1 MEQKKPGR
9 IRLGRDFAM
18 VLIGQI
24 ISMFG
29 SAVIR
34 FALPVYILELTDSSG
49 VFGVVSSL
57 SVIPTIVFSLIGG
70 VLADRV
76 NKRNIM
82 VGLDFFT
89 ALLIFVLSL
98 VFHIAPQV
106 PLICITLMALS
117 GIAATYEPAV
127 LASIPLLVGEDGI
140 MTGNALVNQVHMLAS
155 ILGPAI
161 GGILYA
167 ALGIRSLLWIGG
179 GCFFASAVMEI
190 FIRIPFTRRKAGK
203 SVFHIVRDD
212 MHESLHY
219 MLHEQRI
226 LFQGSALLALFNLF
240 LASLIVISLPVIV
253 TQNWGLDESKLGYV
267 QAVLAFGGI
276 TGGVI
281 STFFGRH
288 FSIRKS
294 HLLLAVCS
302 CFVALEGAALLLP
315 LSVSTEYAILMVMCF
330 LAMLFATMFNI
341 EMMSFAQSIT
351 DKNLLGKVMAT
362 VSALVSCMSPLGQLM
377 YGFIFQITPRLHGAV
392 FLAVAGIA
400 WLLCAF
406 ARRFL
411 SGVKDE
417 ELAKKDATYAVK

>member
-1 MEQKKPGR
+1 MKQSKPKR
-9 IRLGRDFAM
+9 LRLGRDFTM
-18 VLIGQI
+18 VLIGQV

-89 ALLIFVLSL
+89 ALLIFIMTL
-98 VFHIAPQV
+98 VFDLAPQV
-106 PLICITLMALS
+106 LLICVTMMALS

-140 MTGNALVNQVHMLAS
+140 MTGNALVNEVHMLAS

-167 ALGIRSLLWIGG
+167 ALGIKALLWIGG
-179 GCFFASAVMEI
+179 CCFFASAVMEI
-190 FIRIPFTRRKAGK
+190 FIRIPFTRRKAGR

-212 MHESLHY
+212 MRESLHY
-219 MLHEQRI
+219 MLYERRI

-253 TQNWGLDESKLGYV
+253 TQNWSLNESKLGYV

-281 STFFGRH
+281 STFFGRR

-294 HLLLAVCS
+294 HLLLAICS
-302 CFVALEGAALLLP
+302 CFVALEGVALLLP
-315 LSVSTEYAILMVMCF
+315 LSIGLEYAILMVMCF
-330 LAMLFATMFNI
+330 LAMMFATMFNI

-377 YGFIFQITPRLHGAV
+377 YGFIFQFPARLHGVV

-400 WLLCAF
+400 WLLCAL

-411 SGVKDE
+411 SGVRPEDLGDTASVGTK
-417 ELAKKDATYAVK
+417 